1 MKIKPTRKAYH
12 TGKSVLFFE
21 NDVHIG
27 TQDVSEKSLHW
38 IENVI
43 ENWENFIL
51 NEVTQQ
57 KDAVTSAIDFLETQ
71 IDDHFWENPDDDYEN
86 GVLVG
91 LTKTRNTL
99 IEIRDRDK
107 KEQETVISG
116 ARSSGEFL
124 SEG

>member
-51 NEVTQQ
+51 NEIV
-57 KDAVTSAIDFLETQ
+57 SA
-71 IDDHFWENPDDDYEN
+71 P
-86 GVLVG
+86 
-91 LTKTRNTL
+91 
-99 IEIRDRDK
+99 
-107 KEQETVISG
+107 G